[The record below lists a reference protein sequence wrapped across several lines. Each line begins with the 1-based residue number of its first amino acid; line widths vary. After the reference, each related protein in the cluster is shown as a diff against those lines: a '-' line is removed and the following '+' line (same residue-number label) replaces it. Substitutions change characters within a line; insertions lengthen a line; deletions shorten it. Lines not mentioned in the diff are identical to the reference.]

1 MEPVLPEGAHVVNS
15 GDNRLQDGVPLQN
28 NFHVSL
34 YDADGL
40 PWTSRLSW
48 GWILFLTFAT
58 GFLVAIPL
66 GIYLGLWLKTK
77 GRSVLVLSIYIA
89 LAVLGVALALPFG
102 PTNSQSMI
110 DAISLLAVI
119 LWFGGAYILRYQVV
133 RYYSDREG
141 TEFRINPFLTA
152 LLSVWY
158 INGCLRA
165 EFPLDKDGKLP
176 EGILRLQI

>member
-1 MEPVLPEGAHVVNS
+1 MELVPPKGVRTVNS
-15 GDNRLQDGVPLQN
+15 GDNRPQDGVPLQN

-34 YDADGL
+34 YDTDGL

-77 GRSVLVLSIYIA
+77 WRSASALAIYIA
-89 LAVLGVALALPFG
+89 LAVLGLALLLPFG
-102 PTNSQSMI
+102 PANSQPMT
-110 DAISLLAVI
+110 DAITLLAVI
-119 LWFGGAYILRYQVV
+119 LWFGGAYTLRYQVI

-141 TEFRINPFLTA
+141 AEFRINPFLTA
-152 LLSVWY
+152 LLSVWF

-165 EFPLDKDGKLP
+165 DFPLDKNGKLP
-176 EGILRLQI
+176 EGLLKLH

>member
-1 MEPVLPEGAHVVNS
+1 MNS
-15 GDNRLQDGVPLQN
+15 GDNRPQDGIPLQN

-34 YDADGL
+34 YDTDGL

-48 GWILFLTFAT
+48 GWILFLTFTT
-58 GFLVAIPL
+58 GFGFFVAIPL

-77 GRSVLVLSIYIA
+77 GRSALALSIYIA
-89 LAVLGVALALPFG
+89 LAALVLVLFLPFG
-102 PTNSQSMI
+102 RANSQSMT
-110 DAISLLAVI
+110 DAISLLAVV
-119 LWFGGAYILRYQVV
+119 LWFVGAYTLRYQVI

-152 LLSVWY
+152 LLSVWF

-165 EFPLDKDGKLP
+165 DFPLDKDGKLP
-176 EGILRLQI
+176 EGLLKLRI